1 MTLFNQDETPPKDGA
16 PPGSEARLSLK
27 FRLLRDARKD
37 PPKKTWLIK
46 GIFAMGETSAWI
58 AAPGKLKSALIA
70 EAACA
75 IASGLH
81 DWHGYKVKTTGA
93 VAYFALERAAL
104 VERRLL
110 AYQNRGDV
118 DDVPIAVVPG
128 ILDLTRPAMVDTV
141 VATIREVEAATG
153 HPVVMVIIDTFAK
166 TIAAGGGDEDKARDQ
181 GKVHANLQRIKDAL
195 GGSSAPHIALIGHT
209 GKDETRGSRGSNSIV
224 GDVDLMV
231 TITGDKTKTAA
242 SIKANDGEERPLFS
256 FKADLVE
263 EGVDD
268 DGEIITVSIVS
279 DDHVA
284 TRAGKQS
291 APLSDRNKLALAA
304 LDEAILSH
312 GEPVPAELGLHGIK
326 ATNIKHWKAEMLAR
340 GIIDKEAKNDRTEL
354 SRIKT
359 SLAARSL
366 IGERNGLVWRAKHD

>member
-1 MTLFNQDETPPKDGA
+1 MTLFSEDETPPKAGA
-16 PPGSEARLSLK
+16 PAGLK

-46 GIFAMGETSAWI
+46 GIFALGETSAWI

-81 DWHGYKVKTTGA
+81 DWHGYRVKTPGA
-93 VAYFALERAAL
+93 VIYFALERATL

-110 AYQNRGDV
+110 AYQNRENV

-128 ILDLTRPAMVDTV
+128 ILDLTRPAMVDRV
-141 VATIREVEAATG
+141 VATIQEVEAATN
-153 HPVVMVIIDTFAK
+153 HPVVMIIIDTFAK

-181 GKVHANLQRIKDAL
+181 GKVFANLQRIKDAL
-195 GGSSAPHIALIGHT
+195 GSSAPHIALIGHT
-209 GKDETRGSRGSNSIV
+209 GKDETRGSRGSNSIL

-231 TITGDKTKTAA
+231 TITGDRTRTAT
-242 SIKANDGEERPLFS
+242 SIKANDGEERALFS

-263 EGVDD
+263 DGVDD
-268 DGEIITVSIVS
+268 DGEITTISIVS

-284 TRAGKQS
+284 TRDGKQS

-304 LDEAILSH
+304 LDEAVLSH
-312 GEPVPAELGLHGIK
+312 GEPAPAELGLHGIK
-326 ATNIKHWKAEMLAR
+326 ATSIKHWKAEMMAR